1 MRSIL
6 PLTPLSVALV
16 AFASLLIGASGFYAV
31 SSHLQNHGTSKSHS
45 AQLMPYYGVP
55 APQTQTASAGSAG

>member
-1 MRSIL
+1 MRITF
-6 PLTPLSVALV
+6 PVTPLSVALV

-31 SSHLQNHGTSKSHS
+31 SSHLQNHGTGKSHA

-55 APQTQTASAGSAG
+55 APEKQTAPAGSAG